1 MHATAVS
8 TLKTDVDGVLAV
20 DSLTLMHL
28 FSGLHLRGRHEG
40 VDSQHVPA

>member
-8 TLKTDVDGVLAV
+8 TLKTDVDGILA
-20 DSLTLMHL
+20 DDYLTLMHL
-28 FSGLHLRGRHEG
+28 FSDLHLQGRHEG